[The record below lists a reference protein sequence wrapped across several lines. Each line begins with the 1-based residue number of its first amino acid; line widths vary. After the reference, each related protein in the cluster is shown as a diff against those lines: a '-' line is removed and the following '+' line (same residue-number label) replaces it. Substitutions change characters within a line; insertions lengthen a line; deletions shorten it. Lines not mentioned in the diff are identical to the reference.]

1 MKKKKHLWLQKFKI
15 SWQGTSGWYHKE
27 IRHDREPGSKHI
39 HFSFSFFV
47 WLAFVYLRLI
57 TVFCMP
63 RTTITCLYLFNIMF
77 CFILQVLLR
86 YNWHTVLYKFKVL
99 YVWPTYIMK
108 WLPQVT
114 QWTSIIS
121 NRYKRKKNMFFLVMR
136 TLRIYS
142 FNLPIQPTAV
152 LINHVVHYIPNN
164 YLITASSYLLN
175 TFIQFP
181 LLPILIITNLISFSV
196 SL

>member
-1 MKKKKHLWLQKFKI
+1 MKKWKHLWLQKFKI
-15 SWQGTSGWYHKE
+15 SWQGASGRYHKE
-27 IRHDREPGSKHI
+27 ITPDRGPSSKHI

-47 WLAFVYLRLI
+47 WLAFVYLSLI

-63 RTTITCLYLFNIMF
+63 RTTITSLYLFNITF

-99 YVWPTYIMK
+99 YAWLTYIMK
-108 WLPQVT
+108 WLPQLT

-121 NRYKRKKNMFFLVMR
+121 SIYKRKKMFFLVMR

-142 FNLPIQPTAV
+142 LNLPI
-152 LINHVVHYIPNN
+152 
-164 YLITASSYLLN
+164 
-175 TFIQFP
+175 
-181 LLPILIITNLISFSV
+181 
-196 SL
+196 